1 MTAGNQQGNKRKR
14 RGIVFQHWC
23 QQMTLHV
30 MDTQHRHTQSKSQGM
45 GHRTTYHQRSHQTG
59 TGGVGNAVDIS
70 ANPTGIGKH
79 LITQRQQFANMVARG
94 QLRHHTAVVCM
105 HINLAE
111 QCMRQQPTL
120 AVVEGNAGFIT
131 GGFNTEN
138 QHK

>member
-1 MTAGNQQGNKRKR
+1 
-14 RGIVFQHWC
+14 
-23 QQMTLHV
+23 
-30 MDTQHRHTQSKSQGM
+30 M

-120 AVVEGNAGFIT
+120 AVVEATPVSSQEVSIPRISINKGHNSGLVNISGAF
-131 GGFNTEN
+131 
-138 QHK
+138 